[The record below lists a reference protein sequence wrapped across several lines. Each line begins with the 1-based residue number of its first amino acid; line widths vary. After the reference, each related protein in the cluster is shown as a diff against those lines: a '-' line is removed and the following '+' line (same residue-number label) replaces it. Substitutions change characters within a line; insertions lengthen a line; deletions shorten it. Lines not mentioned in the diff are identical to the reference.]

1 MADQG
6 TQPHRFEVRP
16 TSDSHFGWIR
26 TRLSL
31 ERTLMSWVRTSVS
44 LIGFGFTIVQFF
56 EHLQAIAG
64 VAPALRPQAPR
75 YLGLALIAAGVLAL
89 LISTWQYRSVV
100 HYLWS
105 KEYEPIAGVGDVVR
119 MTPLYA
125 ISIAMIFIGLFA
137 FGAVFIRAV
146 NREFGGT
153 RQTLRQRRSLMEINS
168 PTQDD
173 KLVEGSPPP
182 GKPPAEGM
190 VWIPGG
196 TFLMGSD
203 RHYPEEAPAHKVTV
217 NGFWMDRYA
226 VTNADFRRFVEAT
239 RYVTLA
245 ERPANAADYPGAK
258 PELLEPSAVV
268 FRKTAGPVDLRNPH
282 NWWTY
287 VRGADWRHP
296 QGPGSTLQ
304 GLWKHPV
311 VHVAY
316 EDVEA
321 YAKWAGKELPTEAE
335 WEFAARGRARRRG
348 VRVGRRA
355 HARREVHVQH
365 LAGRVPVAELAQ
377 RRLRVDRAGRR
388 LSRRTAT
395 GCTRWRAT
403 SGSGRR
409 IGIRSTAGSSR
420 PAAPWRTPGAGR
432 RSRATTHAC
441 PTFASRER

>member
-1 MADQG
+1 
-6 TQPHRFEVRP
+6 
-16 TSDSHFGWIR
+16 
-26 TRLSL
+26 
-31 ERTLMSWVRTSVS
+31 
-44 LIGFGFTIVQFF
+44 
-56 EHLQAIAG
+56 
-64 VAPALRPQAPR
+64 
-75 YLGLALIAAGVLAL
+75 
-89 LISTWQYRSVV
+89 
-100 HYLWS
+100 
-105 KEYEPIAGVGDVVR
+105 
-119 MTPLYA
+119 
-125 ISIAMIFIGLFA
+125 
-137 FGAVFIRAV
+137 
-146 NREFGGT
+146 
-153 RQTLRQRRSLMEINS
+153 MEINS

-226 VTNADFRRFVEAT
+226 VTNAEFRRFVEAT

-296 QGPGSTLQ
+296 QGPGSSLQ

-335 WEFAARGRARRRG
+335 WEFAARGGLEGAEYAWGDEFTPGGKSMCNNWQGEFPWQNLLSDGYEWTAPVGSFPPNGYGLYEMAGNVWEWTTDWYQEHGKIEHACCTLDEPPRRRG
-348 VRVGRRA
+348 R
-355 HARREVHVQH
+355 
-365 LAGRVPVAELAQ
+365 AELRPTPAQ
-377 RRLRVDRAGRR
+377 RSHPEKGDEGRLVLVRAELLPALPAGGAHGATRGYRDRPPRIPLHRSCCKR
-388 LSRRTAT
+388 LMTITIAQGGTMEELLPSHHALRGA
-395 GCTRWRAT
+395 RA
-403 SGSGRR
+403 R
-409 IGIRSTAGSSR
+409 
-420 PAAPWRTPGAGR
+420 AAKAQVAVANDR
-432 RSRATTHAC
+432 
-441 PTFASRER
+441 